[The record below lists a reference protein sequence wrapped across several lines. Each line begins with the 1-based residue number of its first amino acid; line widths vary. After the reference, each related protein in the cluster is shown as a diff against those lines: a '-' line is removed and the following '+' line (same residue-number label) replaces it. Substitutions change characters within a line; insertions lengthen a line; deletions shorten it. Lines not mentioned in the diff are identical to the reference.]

1 MTQELVKKTSAAIA
15 ITDDTDPFQ
24 AFADAVAPQHILG
37 KLLKFAKGDWVAGEN
52 GEPVDKTASF
62 IVGMPALM
70 TGWVRWHEFKPVE
83 HAMVSVC
90 SRLLPP
96 RREELGHNDPST
108 WETDDRGDK
117 RDPWQPTSYL
127 PMVSNNDGEV
137 FTFAA
142 SSKGGLEALGKLSR
156 VYAAHRRSAPGQL
169 PVVTLSNSGYQHSRR
184 ELGYI
189 KTPLFEVTGWVP
201 ASKFNEMAALA
212 GYDFSEG
219 NASAATPAAPT
230 PAAPTA
236 VVKLDDMDDDIPF

>member
-1 MTQELVKKTSAAIA
+1 MAQELVNKISTAVA
-15 ITDDTDPFQ
+15 ITDNTDPFQ

-37 KLLKFAKGDWVAGEN
+37 KLLKFTKGDWVAGE
-52 GEPVDKTASF
+52 GSEPVDKKGSF
-62 IVGMPALM
+62 IVGMHALT
-70 TGWVRWHEFKPVE
+70 TGWVRWREFKPVE
-83 HAMVSVC
+83 HAMVSIG

-96 RREELGHNDPST
+96 RRDELGDNDPGT

-142 SSKGGLEALGKLSR
+142 SSKGGIEALGKLSR
-156 VYAAHRRSAPGQL
+156 IYAAHRRSAPGQL

-189 KTPLFEVTGWVP
+189 KTPLFVVTGWVP
-201 ASKFNEMAALA
+201 ASQFNEMAALA
-212 GYDFSEG
+212 GYDFLEG
-219 NASAATPAAPT
+219 NEPAPT
-230 PAAPTA
+230 EIPAAPTA
-236 VVKLDDMDDDIPF
+236 VVKLDNMDDDIPF

>member
-1 MTQELVKKTSAAIA
+1 MAQELVNKISTAVA
-15 ITDDTDPFQ
+15 ITDNTDPFQ

-37 KLLKFAKGDWVAGEN
+37 KLLKFTKGDWVAGEN
-52 GEPVDKTASF
+52 SEPIDKTASF
-62 IVGMPALM
+62 IVGLPALM
-70 TGWVRWHEFKPVE
+70 MGLVRWREFKPVE
-83 HAMVSVC
+83 HAMVSVG
-90 SRLLPP
+90 SGLLPP
-96 RREELGHNDPST
+96 RREDLGDNDPST
-108 WETDDRGDK
+108 WEIDDRGDK

-127 PMVSNNDGEV
+127 PMVSNNSGEV

-156 VYAAHRRSAPGQL
+156 IYAAHRRSAPGLL

-189 KTPLFEVTGWVP
+189 KTPLFVVTGWVP

-212 GYDFSEG
+212 GYDFPDG
-219 NASAATPAAPT
+219 NEPASTES

-236 VVKLDDMDDDIPF
+236 FVKPDNMDDDILF